1 MASAEIGKELE
12 RRIVRLEEIKSVIEK
27 YKDE

>member
-12 RRIVRLEEIKSVIEK
+12 RRIERLEEIKSVIEI
-27 YKDE
+27 YNDE